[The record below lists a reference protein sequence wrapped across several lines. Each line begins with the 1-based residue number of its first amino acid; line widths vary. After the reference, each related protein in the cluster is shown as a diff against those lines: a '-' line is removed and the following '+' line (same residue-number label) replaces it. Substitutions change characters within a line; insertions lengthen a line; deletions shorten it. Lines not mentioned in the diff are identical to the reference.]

1 MADLFMELQ
10 KAAYK
15 TVKDLALVKSGEHVL
30 VLGDTSSDMNVLKAV
45 ASAIYLLNAEPV
57 IVLYETR
64 EEVDMEPPK
73 NVTSA
78 MKGSDVIISLPLMY
92 ILHTKAY
99 YDAMS
104 SGARILEL
112 TGMDSD
118 MMIRLIG
125 RVDYN
130 LMCELGDKLA
140 ELTKK
145 TRKIRI
151 VSEKGNNIVFEND
164 PSRPIF
170 HNDGILREKGIYKP
184 LGGQISWAPIEDSIE
199 GVLVIDGFIWPP
211 KEIGI
216 LKNPVKIEIKE
227 GRIRRIEGGFE
238 AKILSK
244 WFESLNDEK
253 MYYIAHAS
261 WGFHPKAV
269 LRGIPLEDERIYAG
283 FEFGFGSQ
291 SLKFKGKI
299 GLAKTHTDMSILEP
313 DVYYDEILIA
323 SKGRFVHPEL
333 VELDK
338 RLKK

>member
-15 TVKDLALVKSGEHVL
+15 TVKDLALVKPGEKVL
-30 VLGDTSSDMNVLKAV
+30 VLGDTSSDINVMRAV
-45 ASAIYLLNAEPV
+45 ASAAYALDAEPV

-64 EEVDMEPPK
+64 EDVDIEPPK
-73 NVTSA
+73 NVASA
-78 MKGSDVIISLPLMY
+78 MRESDVIISLPLMY

-99 YDAMS
+99 YDAMG

-125 RVDYN
+125 RVDYM
-130 LMCELGDKLA
+130 LMCELGNKLA
-140 ELTKK
+140 ELTQRA
-145 TRKIRI
+145 RKVKI
-151 VSEKGNNIVFEND
+151 VSEKGTNLFFEND
-164 PSRPIF
+164 PSRPVY

-211 KEIGI
+211 KEIGLI
-216 LKNPVKIEIKE
+216 RNPVKIEIRE
-227 GRIRRIEGGFE
+227 GKIRRIEGGYE

-244 WFESLNDEK
+244 WLESLEDER

-261 WGFHPKAV
+261 WGFHPKAL
-269 LRGIPLEDERIYAG
+269 LRGIPLEDERVYAG
-283 FEFGFGSQ
+283 VEFGFGSQ

-299 GLAKTHTDMSILEP
+299 GLAKAHTDMSILEP
-313 DVYYDEILIA
+313 EVYYDDILVA
-323 SKGRFVHPEL
+323 RGGKFVHPEL
-333 VELDK
+333 ADLDK
-338 RLKK
+338 RLRK